1 MQHYSLIDTHTFCVN
16 MLGAVTDSGSAAY
29 GSDCCYANGSYSYSY
44 DAAGRMTS
52 DASKGITSISWN
64 VLGLPQ
70 TVTFS
75 SGAVINYSYAADG
88 TRQHRFTILHNY
100 E

>member
-1 MQHYSLIDTHTFCVN
+1 MRLFDDIKILFLSASLEISIWE
-16 MLGAVTDSGSAAY
+16 LGLLLRLENRYDGGVTQ
-29 GSDCCYANGSYSYSY
+29 
-44 DAAGRMTS
+44 
-52 DASKGITSISWN
+52 ISWN

-88 TRQHRFTILHNY
+88 TKLRESKTAVLWPPSPKMG
-100 E
+100 